1 MCIISSKLLINN
13 EIYKGNQNYVL
24 GWNFA
29 KITDVVV
36 HRVHDGKALTSPKD
50 TAELVMLP

>member
-1 MCIISSKLLINN
+1 MKIS
-13 EIYKGNQNYVL
+13 

-29 KITDVVV
+29 KITDVIV

-50 TAELVMLP
+50 TAQLVTL